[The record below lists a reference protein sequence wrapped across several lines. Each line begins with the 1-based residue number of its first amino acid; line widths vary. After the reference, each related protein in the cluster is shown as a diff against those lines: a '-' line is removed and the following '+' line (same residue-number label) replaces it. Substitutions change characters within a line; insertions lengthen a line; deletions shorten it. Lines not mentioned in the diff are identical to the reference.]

1 MSSLLQKFESVR
13 RSPLKFFPKARNS
26 SAFSVEIFV
35 KDFVCCLPELQIIS
49 CRRQHLKQDFLQRFL
64 TKHPPPKKNPFN
76 ETVNCHTV
84 TLERKN
90 GLWKLLSVTLYCK
103 LWSRLNTPCQ
113 SGVVSECGYMF
124 WRMRDSKAL
133 KKDHH
138 YIINIVMVFILIIA
152 FTIDGVMDVLK

>member
-1 MSSLLQKFESVR
+1 MIINKNVRLLCQSSR
-13 RSPLKFFPKARNS
+13 T
-26 SAFSVEIFV
+26 
-35 KDFVCCLPELQIIS
+35 IS
-49 CRRQHLKQDFLQRFL
+49 
-64 TKHPPPKKNPFN
+64 PKKNPFN

-103 LWSRLNTPCQ
+103 SWCRLNTPCQ

-138 YIINIVMVFILIIA
+138 YNKYSDGLYLNNCFYYRWSNGRSEMIRPINNNC
-152 FTIDGVMDVLK
+152 

>member
-1 MSSLLQKFESVR
+1 MIINKNVRLLCQSSR
-13 RSPLKFFPKARNS
+13 T
-26 SAFSVEIFV
+26 
-35 KDFVCCLPELQIIS
+35 IS
-49 CRRQHLKQDFLQRFL
+49 
-64 TKHPPPKKNPFN
+64 PKKNPFN

-113 SGVVSECGYMF
+113 SGVFSECRYMF
-124 WRMRDSKAL
+124 WRMRVSKAL

-138 YIINIVMVFILIIA
+138 YNKYSDGLYLNNCFYYRWSNGRSEMIRLIINNC
-152 FTIDGVMDVLK
+152 

>member
-1 MSSLLQKFESVR
+1 MTQHTESELSL
-13 RSPLKFFPKARNS
+13 
-26 SAFSVEIFV
+26 
-35 KDFVCCLPELQIIS
+35 CLRYSKTS
-49 CRRQHLKQDFLQRFL
+49 CRRQL
-64 TKHPPPKKNPFN
+64 KNPFK
-76 ETVNCHTV
+76 ETVNCQTV

-103 LWSRLNTPCQ
+103 SWCRLNTPCQ

-124 WRMRDSKAL
+124 WRMRESKAL